1 MSKYGLSNL
10 TGESEVYK
18 EFLRI
23 YGSEEEKQD
32 EKPKATP
39 SNDLAKAKKESENL
53 FDIETKTNESN
64 KFILE
69 QAHPETVEVAESYHQ
84 NGGVVEDLIK
94 VQEIAVD
101 IANRMPNGRISNKA
115 IASKELIDELIVVA
129 EEMDIRGHN
138 DIAIFADNTA
148 QKIHKKAFAWD
159 VVGIVAAT
167 LIPTLVGAYYG
178 IAHLAD
184 PINMNIRQ
192 NIDSLQLAVNE
203 YKESKSQLLTNSTLA
218 DQLDNLIVLLNKFDR
233 YRTNF
238 LEHTSKLAGYLPKP
252 KNKSEVKDLTVETV
266 KELQAAT
273 NSDTNSVRTAKIA
286 KALNDMNEKYAAVSR
301 KFINELNA
309 RKTSLATQ
317 FKSLEDLSN
326 DSSPGRSNYEKV
338 KGMFSKWI
346 GGTQQSSETQI
357 LESISDVIKFINTDI
372 AARNA
377 EKAEIIRQVSS
388 TESFDDEFV
397 APKIEGLEEDI
408 ATSKPKV

>member
-148 QKIHKKAFAWD
+148 QKIHKKAFAWG

-286 KALNDMNEKYAAVSR
+286 KALNDMNENYAAVSR

-346 GGTQQSSETQI
+346 GGTQQSSETHSYQF
-357 LESISDVIKFINTDI
+357 LM
-372 AARNA
+372 
-377 EKAEIIRQVSS
+377 
-388 TESFDDEFV
+388 
-397 APKIEGLEEDI
+397 
-408 ATSKPKV
+408 

>member
-1 MSKYGLSNL
+1 
-10 TGESEVYK
+10 
-18 EFLRI
+18 
-23 YGSEEEKQD
+23 
-32 EKPKATP
+32 
-39 SNDLAKAKKESENL
+39 
-53 FDIETKTNESN
+53 
-64 KFILE
+64 
-69 QAHPETVEVAESYHQ
+69 
-84 NGGVVEDLIK
+84 
-94 VQEIAVD
+94 
-101 IANRMPNGRISNKA
+101 
-115 IASKELIDELIVVA
+115 
-129 EEMDIRGHN
+129 

-148 QKIHKKAFAWD
+148 QKIHKKAFAWG

-286 KALNDMNEKYAAVSR
+286 KALNDMNENYAAVSR